1 MTLAIAID
9 NSKTRSDFFANDVWL
24 FSELG
29 VKTPLTKSDYQLNFS
44 GIKQL
49 WLKEAAKKFI
59 HLTSLTRS
67 HGAIANYVTTLS
79 DLSESIIKYGQE
91 HNENAINREL
101 IMRHITDLKVKGL
114 APATRKK
121 KILNIKLFLELCSRE
136 GWLDVANPS
145 IIYSEDIPRVPKAAP
160 RFIPE
165 SVMTQLNSNIE
176 MLDSSV
182 MRLIIVLQECG
193 MRITEI
199 ATLTRDCII
208 TDNDGDKFLCT
219 HQEKMN
225 KDHTIPIAS
234 ETYNVIKVQVSY
246 VDDAFGTDCK
256 WLFPVEHKNRLGKRN
271 RNAGE
276 PYKTKTII
284 AQLNSVAQ
292 RAEIRGEDGQI
303 YHFTTHKF
311 RHTVGTRMIN
321 NGVPQHI
328 VQRYL
333 GHETPNMTS
342 TYAHVMDS
350 TMKREF
356 AKFKGSMV
364 DVAGN
369 VVDEESVAR
378 DISQGADN
386 VDAQWLKR
394 HISAQAL
401 PNGLCAMPV
410 VQSCDKANACLTC
423 GNFRTDARYLDQH
436 KEQLERTCSILDTA
450 KQNGWTRQIEMN
462 EKLKQNLL
470 NIIKPLE
477 SQNDA

>member
-1 MTLAIAID
+1 MTLSIAVD
-9 NSKTRSDFFANDVWL
+9 NCKINSDFSDKDVW
-24 FSELG
+24 FFADLG
-29 VKTPLTKSDYQLNFS
+29 VKTPLTKSDYRLSFARIDQP
-44 GIKQL
+44 
-49 WLKEAAKKFI
+49 WLKSAAKKFI

-67 HGAIANYVTTLS
+67 HGALTTYVTSLS
-79 DLSESIIKYGQE
+79 DLSESIKKIGE
-91 HNENAINREL
+91 SHNENAITRDL
-101 IMRHITDLKVKGL
+101 IVRHITNLKVKGL
-114 APATRKK
+114 APATRKT
-121 KILNIKLFLELCSRE
+121 KILNIKLFLELSARE
-136 GWLDVANPS
+136 GWLEIANPF

-165 SVMTQLNSNIE
+165 SVMTQLNTNIE
-176 MLDSSV
+176 MLNSTV

-225 KDHTIPIAS
+225 KDHTIPISS
-234 ETYNVIKVQVSY
+234 ETYNVIKEQIAY
-246 VDDAFGTDCK
+246 VDDTFGTDCK
-256 WLFPVEHKNRLGKRN
+256 WLFPTEHKNRLGKRN

-284 AQLNSVAQ
+284 AQLNSIAL
-292 RAEIRGEDGQI
+292 RAGIEGEDGQI

-333 GHETPNMTS
+333 GHETPSMTS

-364 DVAGN
+364 DVTGN
-369 VVDEESVAR
+369 VVDEESIAR
-378 DISQGADN
+378 DISQGANN

-410 VQSCDKANACLTC
+410 VQSCDKANACLIC

-436 KEQLERTCSILDTA
+436 KEQLERTCSILDAA

-470 NIIKPLE
+470 NIIEPLE
-477 SQNDA
+477 AQNDA